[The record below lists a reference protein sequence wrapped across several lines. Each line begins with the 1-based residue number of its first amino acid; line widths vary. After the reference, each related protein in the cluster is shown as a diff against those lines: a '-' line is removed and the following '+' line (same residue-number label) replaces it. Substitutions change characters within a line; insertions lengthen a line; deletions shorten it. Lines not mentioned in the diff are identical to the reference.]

1 MIFRKY
7 FWGKFVH
14 WNVLISNKWRF
25 CIIYKGFYSWNE
37 ISTIKKFLLFCSLK
51 SKRLMCHVQ
60 KIISYAKMLQYYK
73 NYSKLQALFQA
84 LFQED
89 YNFKRNFPRL
99 CLFIKRT
106 PWNIHF
112 KNICISELI
121 YIVFFERE

>member
-1 MIFRKY
+1 
-7 FWGKFVH
+7 
-14 WNVLISNKWRF
+14 
-25 CIIYKGFYSWNE
+25 
-37 ISTIKKFLLFCSLK
+37 
-51 SKRLMCHVQ
+51 MCHVQ

-106 PWNIHF
+106 P
-112 KNICISELI
+112 
-121 YIVFFERE
+121 